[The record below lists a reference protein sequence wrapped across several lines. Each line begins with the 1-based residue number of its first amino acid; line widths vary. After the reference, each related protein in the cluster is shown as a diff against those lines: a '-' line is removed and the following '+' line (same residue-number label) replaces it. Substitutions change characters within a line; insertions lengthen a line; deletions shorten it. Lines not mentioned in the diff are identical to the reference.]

1 MEKIIISNRKGFE
14 LMKNVGISI
23 GVIALGCFIIHAII
37 NHVNKK
43 KIDDAISMTNN
54 NSEPSIKFRKSSIR
68 DNL

>member
-1 MEKIIISNRKGFE
+1 
-14 LMKNVGISI
+14 MKNVGISI